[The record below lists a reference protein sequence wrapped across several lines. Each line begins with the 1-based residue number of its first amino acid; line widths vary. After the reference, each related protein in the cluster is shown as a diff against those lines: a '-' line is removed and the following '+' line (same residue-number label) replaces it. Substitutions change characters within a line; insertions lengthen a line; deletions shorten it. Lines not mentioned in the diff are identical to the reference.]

1 VIRRFCFSA
10 RHCPTKVGTLNACF
24 DHCYM
29 SLKRKLAFSYGLM
42 ILIIVAVSAW
52 SIFSAVHLGRAID
65 VILVNNYKSILAAE
79 NMKEALERIDSS
91 AMFFLA
97 SHSGKARQQFTEN
110 AKRFAGEFQV
120 AADNITEPGEDQIV
134 ADVDRRYAD
143 YRQQVEQFLS
153 TPPGLSAAGQ
163 SNIYFERLE
172 PAFLALK
179 GRLDDLLHLNQQAMV
194 SASARAQAQSLRAEV
209 STAIVAVLGLVLA
222 LGFAWRF
229 TTYVVNPIS
238 LLAEKAKLIGEGDFE
253 QHIDVSSRDEI
264 GLLATEFNRMLV
276 RLRDLRKSD
285 YGRLLIEQKKSDA
298 VIDSI
303 CEPVIVTDSRDR
315 VIKINRAARQLFGAL
330 PGGNGDG
337 VDLERLEG
345 GERILRAV
353 RNAISMQ
360 PRVGPV
366 GSDGDAAVVPIK
378 VADAERDFRL
388 RATPMRDSEGRL
400 IGAVTLLEDITAI
413 TEVDKLK
420 TEFISVASSK
430 LAEPLNALRLAL
442 HAVIEGYVG
451 DLNDQQGEMIALA
464 RDNADKLEELMSDLL
479 ELAEIDSGT
488 RRMSLERLRPI
499 DLARDAVERFRAVAD
514 EKQLK
519 LENEV
524 WPDLSWVVADK
535 RATAHVLDNLLS
547 NAIRHTDRGG
557 SVSIKAS
564 EHVGRVYLSVRDT
577 GEGIPEQRLPS
588 IFDRFSHVGD
598 KPGGTGLGLALVKR
612 LVEVQGG
619 QVSVE
624 SHVGTGSTFSFALV
638 SGGPA
643 SVRHTT

>member
-1 VIRRFCFSA
+1 
-10 RHCPTKVGTLNACF
+10 
-24 DHCYM
+24 M
-29 SLKRKLAFSYGLM
+29 SLKRKLGFSYGLM
-42 ILIIVAVSAW
+42 IVIILAVSAW
-52 SIFSAVHLGRAID
+52 SIFNAAHLGRAID

-79 NMKEALERIDSS
+79 NMKDALERIDSS
-91 AMFFLA
+91 AMFFVA
-97 SHSGKARQQFTEN
+97 SNSGKARQQFADN
-110 AKRFAGEFQV
+110 AKTFAAELQA

-134 ADVDRRYAD
+134 ADINTRYAD
-143 YRQQVEQFLS
+143 YKLRVEQFLS
-153 TPPGLSAAGQ
+153 TPQRLSGAGQ
-163 SNIYFERLE
+163 SNVYFERLE

-194 SASARAQAQSLRAEV
+194 AASERAQAQSLRAEV
-209 STAIVAVLGLVLA
+209 STAIVAALGLVLA

-229 TTYVVNPIS
+229 TTYVVAPIS
-238 LLAEKAKLIGEGDFE
+238 LLAEKAKLIGEGDFD
-253 QHIDVSSRDEI
+253 QHIDVSSKDEI

-303 CEPVIVTDSRDR
+303 CEPVIVTDHSDH

-330 PGGNGDG
+330 SGGNGNG
-337 VDLERLEG
+337 VDLEHLEG
-345 GERILRAV
+345 SERILRAV
-353 RNAISMQ
+353 RNALSMQ
-360 PRVGPV
+360 RRVGPV

-378 VADAERDFRL
+378 LAGAEREFRL
-388 RATPMRDSEGRL
+388 RATPMRDSERRL
-400 IGAVTLLEDITAI
+400 IGAVTLLEDITAM

-420 TEFISVASSK
+420 TEFISVASSR
-430 LAEPLNALRLAL
+430 LGEPLNALRLAL
-442 HAVIEGYVG
+442 HAVNEGYVG
-451 DLNDQQGEMIALA
+451 ELTDQQKEMIALA

-488 RRMSLERLRPI
+488 RRLTLERLRPI
-499 DLARDAVERFRAVAD
+499 DLARQAVERFRAAAD
-514 EKQLK
+514 EKQIK
-519 LENEV
+519 LENNV

-535 RATAHVLDNLLS
+535 KATAQILDNLVS
-547 NAIRHTDRGG
+547 NGIRHTERGG
-557 SVSIKAS
+557 SVSIEAS

-577 GEGIPEQRLPS
+577 GEGIPEQHLAS

-612 LVEVQGG
+612 LVEAQGG

-624 SHVGTGSTFSFALV
+624 SHYGTGSTFSFALV

-643 SVRHTT
+643 SVRSSV

>member
-1 VIRRFCFSA
+1 M
-10 RHCPTKVGTLNACF
+10 N
-24 DHCYM
+24 
-29 SLKRKLAFSYGLM
+29 SLRRKLALSYSLLIVI
-42 ILIIVAVSAW
+42 ILAVSGWA
-52 SIFSAVHLGRAID
+52 IYHLVHLGRSVD

-91 AMFFLA
+91 AMFFVA
-97 SHSGKARQQFTEN
+97 SYTEKARRQFAEN
-110 AKRFAGEFQV
+110 VKNFEDEFRV

-134 ADVDRRYAD
+134 AEINTRYSA
-143 YRQQVEQFLS
+143 YKKEIEQFLNNPRGPS
-153 TPPGLSAAGQ
+153 NAEQ
-163 SNIYFERLE
+163 SSIYFARLE
-172 PAFLALK
+172 PGFLGIK
-179 GRLDDLLHLNQQAMV
+179 GKLDDLLHLNQQAMV
-194 SASARAQAQSLRAEV
+194 SASKRAQAESLRAEI
-209 STAIVAVLGLVLA
+209 STAIVAALGLVLA

-229 TTYVVNPIS
+229 TTYVVDPIS
-238 LLAEKAKLIGEGDFE
+238 LLAEKAKRIGEGDFD
-253 QHIDVSSRDEI
+253 QHIDVSSKDEI

-303 CEPVIVTDSRDR
+303 CEPVIVTDSRDH

-353 RNAISMQ
+353 RNALSMQ
-360 PRVGPV
+360 PLVGPV
-366 GSDGDAAVVPIK
+366 RPVSPVSSDGDAAVVPIK
-378 VADAERDFRL
+378 VAGAERDFRL

-430 LAEPLNALRLAL
+430 LGEPLNALRLAL

-451 DLNDQQGEMIALA
+451 ELTDDQKEMVALA

-488 RRMSLERLRPI
+488 RRLSLERLRPI
-499 DLARDAVERFRAVAD
+499 DLARQVVERFRAAAD
-514 EKQLK
+514 EKQIK
-519 LENEV
+519 LENKV

-535 RATAHVLDNLLS
+535 KATAHILDNLLS
-547 NAIRHTDRGG
+547 NAMRHTDRGG
-557 SVSIKAS
+557 SISIEAS
-564 EHVGRVYLSVRDT
+564 EHVGRVYLTVRDS
-577 GEGIPEQRLPS
+577 GEGIPEQQLAS

-612 LVEVQGG
+612 LVEAQGG

-643 SVRHTT
+643 SVRHTA

>member
-1 VIRRFCFSA
+1 
-10 RHCPTKVGTLNACF
+10 
-24 DHCYM
+24 M
-29 SLKRKLAFSYGLM
+29 SLKRKLASSYGLM
-42 ILIIVAVSAW
+42 IVIIVAVSAW
-52 SIFSAVHLGRAID
+52 SIFNAVHLGRAID

-91 AMFFLA
+91 AMFFVA
-97 SHSGKARQQFTEN
+97 SHSDKARQQFTDN
-110 AKRFAGEFQV
+110 AKRFADEFRV

-134 ADVDRRYAD
+134 ADIDTRYAG
-143 YRQQVEQFLS
+143 YKQRVEQFLS
-153 TPPGLSAAGQ
+153 PSQGLSAGDQ

-172 PAFLALK
+172 PAFLELK
-179 GRLDDLLHLNQQAMV
+179 ERLDDLLHLNQQAMV
-194 SASARAQAQSLRAEV
+194 SASKRAQAESLRAEI
-209 STAIVAVLGLVLA
+209 STAIVAALGLVLA

-229 TTYVVNPIS
+229 TTYVVDPIS
-238 LLAEKAKLIGEGDFE
+238 LLAEKAKRIGEGDFD
-253 QHIDVSSRDEI
+253 QHIDVSSKDEI

-303 CEPVIVTDSRDR
+303 CEPVIVTDSRDH

-337 VDLERLEG
+337 VDLEHLEG

-353 RNAISMQ
+353 RNALSMQ
-360 PRVGPV
+360 RPVGPAGPV
-366 GSDGDAAVVPIK
+366 SSDGDAAVVPIK
-378 VADAERDFRL
+378 VAGAERDFRL

-430 LAEPLNALRLAL
+430 LGEPLNALRLAL

-451 DLNDQQGEMIALA
+451 ELTDDQKEMVALA

-488 RRMSLERLRPI
+488 RRLSLERLRPI
-499 DLARDAVERFRAVAD
+499 DLARQAVERFRAAAD
-514 EKQLK
+514 EKQIK
-519 LENEV
+519 LENKV

-535 RATAHVLDNLLS
+535 KATAHILDNLLS
-547 NAIRHTDRGG
+547 NAMRHTDRGG
-557 SVSIKAS
+557 SVSIEAS
-564 EHVGRVYLSVRDT
+564 EHVGRVYLTVRDS
-577 GEGIPEQRLPS
+577 GEGIPEQQLAS

-612 LVEVQGG
+612 LVEAQGG

-643 SVRHTT
+643 SVRHTA

>member
-1 VIRRFCFSA
+1 
-10 RHCPTKVGTLNACF
+10 
-24 DHCYM
+24 M
-29 SLKRKLAFSYGLM
+29 SLKRKLALSYGLM
-42 ILIIVAVSAW
+42 IVIIVAVSAW
-52 SIFSAVHLGRAID
+52 SIFNAAHLGRAID

-91 AMFFLA
+91 AMFFVA
-97 SHSGKARQQFTEN
+97 SHSDKARLQFADN
-110 AKRFAGEFQV
+110 AKRFADEFRV

-143 YRQQVEQFLS
+143 YKQRVEQFLH
-153 TPPGLSAAGQ
+153 TPKDLTATQQ
-163 SNIYFERLE
+163 SNTYFARLE
-172 PAFLALK
+172 PPFLELK
-179 GRLDDLLHLNQQAMV
+179 VGLDDLLHLNQQAMV
-194 SASARAQAQSLRAEV
+194 AASERAQAQSLKAEV
-209 STAIVAVLGLVLA
+209 STAIVAALGLVLA
-222 LGFAWRF
+222 LAFAWRF
-229 TTYVVNPIS
+229 TTYVVDPIS
-238 LLAEKAKLIGEGDFE
+238 LLAEKAKRIGEGDFN
-253 QHIDVSSRDEI
+253 QHIDVSSKDEI

-276 RLRDLRKSD
+276 RLRDLRTSD

-298 VIDSI
+298 VIDSL

-315 VIKINRAARQLFGAL
+315 VIKINRAARQLFGTIR
-330 PGGNGDG
+330 GGNGDG
-337 VDLERLEG
+337 VNLEHLEG

-353 RNAISMQ
+353 RNAVSMQ

-378 VADAERDFRL
+378 VAGAERDFRL

-413 TEVDKLK
+413 TEVDRLK

-451 DLNDQQGEMIALA
+451 ELTDDQKGMVDLA

-479 ELAEIDSGT
+479 ELAQIDSGT
-488 RRMSLERLRPI
+488 RRLSLERLRPI
-499 DLARDAVERFRAVAD
+499 DLARQAVERFRAAAD
-514 EKQLK
+514 EKQIK
-519 LENEV
+519 LESTV

-535 RATAHVLDNLLS
+535 KATAQILDNLLS
-547 NAIRHTDRGG
+547 NAIRHTERGG
-557 SVSIKAS
+557 SVSIEAS
-564 EHVGRVYLSVRDT
+564 EHVGRVYLTVRDT
-577 GEGIPEQRLPS
+577 GEGIAEQQLPS
-588 IFDRFSHVGD
+588 IFDRFSHAGD

-612 LVEVQGG
+612 LVEAQGG

-624 SHVGTGSTFSFALV
+624 SHVGTGSTFSIALV

-643 SVRHTT
+643 SVRFIA